1 MKQKEV
7 FLDWFNIFVITL
19 TFTLFALALF
29 IKGFVHDLLL
39 EAGVLLVSVKLII
52 STYKITKSSERIEK
66 KLDQILS
73 KRE

>member
-1 MKQKEV
+1 MKKSNA
-7 FLDWFNIFVITL
+7 FLDWFNTFVIVL
-19 TFTLFALALF
+19 TFILFGLALF

-52 STYKITKSSERIEK
+52 STYKLAKSSERIEK